1 MPEIPEAAARL
12 VRDSLVLDT
21 HYDLGMD
28 LCDRVDRGETRLWP
42 EYEGPFKAGGVKAI
56 VSSLFLHSYFLPEMA
71 LRKALDQVACLL
83 AEQKAFGDR
92 MALCRTACEL
102 EAAAAAGK
110 VGILLSFEGLEPLG
124 NDIALLSV
132 FYELGVRGVG
142 LAWSRRNF
150 AADGCHFSPK
160 REGRKGGLTPFGVE
174 VVEEATRLGM
184 WIDVSHIND
193 EGFWDVAA
201 LAKGPLVASHSN
213 CRALVPGMM
222 RNLTDEQ
229 IKAIAK
235 TDGVVGMNAC
245 SAFVKP
251 DHDRRRLGPEDLADH
266 VDHISKLVGSRHVC
280 LGFDF
285 CDGFRDFMNMGSSMP
300 TYDVVA
306 GHGAIP
312 AFAAVLLERG
322 YPEEEV
328 RGILGGNAMRV
339 FRKVLKG

>member
-1 MPEIPEAAARL
+1 MSEIPEAAARL

-83 AEQKAFGDR
+83 AEQEAFGDR
-92 MALCRTACEL
+92 MALCRSVSGL

-110 VGILLSFEGLEPLG
+110 VGILLSFEGVEPLG
-124 NDIALLSV
+124 NDLSLLRV

-142 LAWSRRNF
+142 LAWSRRSY
-150 AADGCHFSPK
+150 AADGCHFTPK

-174 VVEEATRLGM
+174 VVEEAMRLGM

-201 LAKGPLVASHSN
+201 MAKGPLVASHSN

-222 RNLTDEQ
+222 RNLTDDQ

-245 SAFVKP
+245 SAFVKA
-251 DHDRRRLGPEDLADH
+251 DHDKRRLGPEDLADH

-285 CDGFRDFMNMGSSMP
+285 CDGFRDFMTMGSSVP

-322 YPEEEV
+322 YLEEEV
-328 RGILGGNAMRV
+328 RDILGGNAMRV
-339 FRKVLKG
+339 FRKILG